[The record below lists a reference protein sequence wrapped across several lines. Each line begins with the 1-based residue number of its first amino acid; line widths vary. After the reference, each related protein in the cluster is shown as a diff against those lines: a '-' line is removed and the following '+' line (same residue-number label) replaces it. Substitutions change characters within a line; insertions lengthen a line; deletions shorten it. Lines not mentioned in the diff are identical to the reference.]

1 MCVCSFCYHLIAN
14 VIKSAFCYQLVTND
28 GLSEN
33 RPNSGI
39 IDASFEISAVGK
51 CVSSKRLILAKVY
64 KKLAARSVGG
74 ACRCGVWLVFR
85 APPYY
90 GSDEGECADEGEPFD

>member
-1 MCVCSFCYHLIAN
+1 MITYVTKMCVCSFCYHLIAN

-33 RPNSGI
+33 RSNSGI
-39 IDASFEISAVGK
+39 IDASFEMSAVGK

-64 KKLAARSVGG
+64 KNKAARSTIGT
-74 ACRCGVWLVFR
+74 RRL
-85 APPYY
+85 
-90 GSDEGECADEGEPFD
+90 

>member
-33 RPNSGI
+33 RSNSGI
-39 IDASFEISAVGK
+39 IDASNEMPAVGK
-51 CVSSKRLILAKVY
+51 CVGSKRLILAKVY
-64 KKLAARSVGG
+64 KNKAARSTIGTR
-74 ACRCGVWLVFR
+74 RC
-85 APPYY
+85 
-90 GSDEGECADEGEPFD
+90 

>member
-28 GLSEN
+28 GLSVN

-39 IDASFEISAVGK
+39 LDLSFEMPAVGK
-51 CVSSKRLILAKVY
+51 CVSSKRLILANVY
-64 KKLAARSVGG
+64 KNNAARPDGG
-74 ACRCGVWLVFR
+74 TRRG
-85 APPYY
+85 
-90 GSDEGECADEGEPFD
+90 